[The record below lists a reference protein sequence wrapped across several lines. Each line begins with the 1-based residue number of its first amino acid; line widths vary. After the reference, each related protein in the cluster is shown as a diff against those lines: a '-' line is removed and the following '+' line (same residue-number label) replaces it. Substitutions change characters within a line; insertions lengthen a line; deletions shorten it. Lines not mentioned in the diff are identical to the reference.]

1 MDKKKMASIKDVAT
15 LAGVGVGTVS
25 RVMNES
31 GYVSEEARK
40 KVDAAVRKLNFQPN
54 VSAQS
59 LKSQKSGVVGL
70 FVPVLN
76 HPFFC
81 ALSEKIEHRLYESG
95 YQTLMVCSQGM
106 QEKELMVLSMLAQK
120 RVDGAIF
127 ITHYNLGE
135 INGKLP
141 IVTMD
146 RHFGEN
152 VPCVTS
158 DNYASTKKAVEYLI
172 ACGCKKI
179 AYVGGKPAVESEVSK
194 RLDAYLDAV
203 QEHGMAPRV
212 LYEEFEHGKDYE
224 YAETF
229 FSRYGGEA
237 DGVFCSGDILTNAVY
252 QLAVQRGISIPQ
264 QLKIVSY
271 DGIMR
276 DWQQKPNITSIVQDL
291 DGISLHIVKELLN
304 KMEGKPFHKSVV
316 VPATFVAGETT

>member
-1 MDKKKMASIKDVAT
+1 MASIRDVAT

-31 GYVSEEARK
+31 GYVSEEAKK
-40 KVDAAVRKLNFQPN
+40 KVDAAVKELNFQPN

-81 ALSEKIEHRLYESG
+81 ALSEKIEHRLYECG
-95 YQTLMVCSQGM
+95 YQTLVVCSQDKK
-106 QEKELMVLSMLAQK
+106 EKELMVLSMLAQK

-135 INGKLP
+135 INEKLP

-146 RHFGEN
+146 RHFGDDI
-152 VPCVTS
+152 PCITS
-158 DNYASTKKAVEYLI
+158 DNYESTKRAIEYLI
-172 ACGCKKI
+172 ERGCKHI
-179 AYVGGKPAVESEVSK
+179 AYVGGEPAVESEVSQ
-194 RLDAYLDAV
+194 RLTAYLDV
-203 QEHGMAPRV
+203 VKEHNLTPYV
-212 LYEEFEHGKDYE
+212 LFEEFAHGKDYD
-224 YAETF
+224 YAEKF
-229 FSRYGGEA
+229 FSLYGEVV

-252 QLAVQRGISIPQ
+252 QLAVQRGIAIPQ
-264 QLKIVSY
+264 KLKIVSY

-276 DWQQKPNITSIVQDL
+276 DWQQKPNITSVVQNL
-291 DGISLHIVKELLN
+291 DEISQHIVKELLN
-304 KMEGKPFHKSVV
+304 KIEGKPFQKNVV
-316 VPATFVAGETT
+316 VPADFVIGETT